1 MADELFDIQDKSDLP
16 ERLADASSP
25 AAAQDT
31 GRPNTV
37 ISHAGS
43 VSVHSMAMSFVV
55 LVRCMRCTCMNWG
68 CHYVMPYIIRMGD
81 SRERICH
88 RYNVGR
94 GYCLMGGDWVL
105 RCGISCVVRW

>member
-1 MADELFDIQDKSDLP
+1 MDTLAQAMADELFDIQDKSDLP

-55 LVRCMRCTCMNWG
+55 LVRCMRCTCIRYTFITYLCMNA
-68 CHYVMPYIIRMGD
+68 
-81 SRERICH
+81 H
-88 RYNVGR
+88 RYN
-94 GYCLMGGDWVL
+94 
-105 RCGISCVVRW
+105 